1 MKKADE
7 LSKNFNKMIENKK
20 KTEMKNAIPENENT
34 LKGNRLED
42 VEEPLS
48 DLEDRVIGSTQA
60 EK

>member
-1 MKKADE
+1 
-7 LSKNFNKMIENKK
+7 
-20 KTEMKNAIPENENT
+20 MKNAIPENENT

>member
-1 MKKADE
+1 MKKADG
-7 LSKNFNKMIENKK
+7 KNFNKMIENKK